1 VSVANIRTLRGDAE
15 VLELLGALLEEV
27 RGLRAD
33 LRKQSPPAAVPMLL
47 GALEERYGPA
57 RFTVHSVLEAADED
71 PHGPL
76 AEAVALVVDMN
87 ASAKS
92 RATALGALLSRLPEV
107 EVVAEQRGAS
117 IYRLR
122 RL

>member
-1 VSVANIRTLRGDAE
+1 VRLR
-15 VLELLGALLEEV
+15 
-27 RGLRAD
+27 
-33 LRKQSPPAAVPMLL
+33 SPT
-47 GALEERYGPA
+47 EN
-57 RFTVHSVLEAADED
+57 
-71 PHGPL
+71 PHGSL

-87 ASAKS
+87 ASVKS

-122 RL
+122 RT